1 MTYSFDVILVVTM
14 GIREVI
20 RRYVPTVYSI
30 LNTSICELDILKSFI
45 GLYSFF
51 TLLRLIIYTGKGGT
65 GKTVTSCATAI
76 KMAERN
82 YKTLVISADPAH
94 TLSDALMMPDVGHD
108 SKQVLPNLT
117 ALQIDPVA
125 EMSRQYNTILSYTA
139 ALFSSKGIDETL
151 AYEIAMLPGM
161 TQLFSLLKVEEVDR
175 ARTFDAVVLDMPA
188 SGEALRYL
196 YFPKLVGS
204 IGRKLTGLAGLFS
217 GFAKVFQPLANFPT
231 PTKDVIQSEM
241 DLLDRLNA
249 LSDIINNNNRT
260 SVRLVA
266 NPDTFSIEN
275 AKRVL
280 MSTSLYGINVD
291 MAVINKIMATSSDE
305 YYAKW
310 ASFQRSKVEE
320 AKANLY
326 GTELRGIDMLRRH
339 GEMLFGSD
347 DPSKIFY
354 HGEPYMFVK
363 QGTAINMT
371 VQVPFT
377 EKDDFSI
384 ERYGDQLTITV
395 KTVTGRIANVVP
407 LPVATAGMKLAKAK
421 LLNHKLNVQ
430 FEKETL

>member
-1 MTYSFDVILVVTM
+1 M
-14 GIREVI
+14 
-20 RRYVPTVYSI
+20 
-30 LNTSICELDILKSFI
+30 
-45 GLYSFF
+45 
-51 TLLRLIIYTGKGGT
+51 LRLIIYTGKGGT

-76 KMAERN
+76 KVAEHN
-82 YKTLVISADPAH
+82 YETLVISADPAH
-94 TLSDALMMPDVGHD
+94 TLVDAFMMPNIGHD
-108 SKQVLPNLT
+108 PKQVLPNLT
-117 ALQIDPVA
+117 ALQIDPVV

-161 TQLFSLLKVEEVDR
+161 TQLFSFLKVEEVDR
-175 ARTFDAVVLDMPA
+175 EKTFDVVILDMPA

-217 GFAKVFQPLANFPT
+217 GFAKIFQPLAKFPT
-231 PTKDVIQSEM
+231 PTKDVMQSEM
-241 DLLDRLNA
+241 ELLDRLNA

-280 MSTSLYGINVD
+280 MSTSIYGINVD
-291 MAVINKIMATSSDE
+291 MAIINKIMASSSDE

-310 ASFQRSKVEE
+310 ATFHKSKVEE
-320 AKANLY
+320 AKANFYPLPVREAELY
-326 GTELRGIDMLRRH
+326 GTELRGIDMLRKH
-339 GEMLFGSD
+339 GEILFGSD

-354 HGEPYMFVK
+354 HGEPYIFVK
-363 QGTAINMT
+363 EGTGINMT
-371 VQVPFT
+371 VQVPFS

-395 KTVTGRIANVVP
+395 KTTTGQIASVVP
-407 LPVATAGMKLAKAK
+407 LPVATAGMKLVKAK
-421 LLNHKLNVQ
+421 LLNQKLKVQ
-430 FEKETL
+430 FDKEPL